1 MNEEILLRQN
11 KNDKFELYKQ
21 PYAIIEI
28 GTKEG
33 FDKIKSA
40 IDKQKA
46 MKPAEADDRE
56 GCVTWMCPV
65 CERVHFTEWKTN
77 YCSECGQKID
87 WTGVEE

>member
-11 KNDKFELYKQ
+11 ENGEFESYE
-21 PYAIIEI
+21 PYATIEI
-28 GTKEG
+28 DTEED

-40 IDKQKA
+40 IDKQKP

-56 GCVTWMCPV
+56 GCVTWMCPA

-87 WTGVEE
+87 WTEGEE